1 MFILHEIRC
10 AGLSAL
16 ILPSLFS
23 ASALPLSPLSLGA
36 FGMGVNLIEAI
47 SQNDL
52 VGLICLLILL
62 GMSIWSSSLIVAKFR
77 EIRAAMIETERF
89 MHECFEGQ
97 KSLSE
102 IYQIAGS
109 YPNSPLANLLGE
121 AYIQYELEAEQESAE
136 ALSFEQRLLLSRT
149 SVESVLER
157 TISSEM
163 RRLDNRLIGLA
174 TASTLAPFIGL
185 FGTVWGVLA
194 SFQAMGHSGAGDLTS
209 LAPGLSTALVTTIAG
224 LVVAIP
230 AVAFY
235 NYLSANVSRLNS
247 QMESFAYEL
256 STIFQKHLLRRG

>member
-1 MFILHEIRC
+1 MPFS
-10 AGLSAL
+10 LSLPAL
-16 ILPSLFS
+16 Q
-23 ASALPLSPLSLGA
+23 AVVDAPLSPISLGA
-36 FGMGVNLIEAI
+36 FGLGVNIVEAI
-47 SQNDL
+47 TQSDNM
-52 VGLICLLILL
+52 GRICLLTLL
-62 GMSIWSSSLIVAKFR
+62 VMSVWSSAIIVAKFR
-77 EIRAAMIETERF
+77 EIRLAVNQTENF
-89 MHECFEGQ
+89 MHQCFEGQ

-102 IYQIAGS
+102 IYQIAENF
-109 YPNSPLANLLGE
+109 PNSPLANLLSE
-121 AYIQYELEAEQESAE
+121 AYIQYEIEAEQESAE
-136 ALSFEQRLLLSRT
+136 VLSFEQRLHLSRT
-149 SVESVLER
+149 CVESVLER

-174 TASTLAPFIGL
+174 TTSTLAPFIGL
-185 FGTVWGVLA
+185 FGTVWGVLG
-194 SFQAMGHSGAGDLTS
+194 SFQSMGHSGAGDLTT